1 MPIMEKLDPRRTA
14 LLLIDLMT
22 RIVEQP
28 TSPHSGPAVV
38 ARSLALADAVRK
50 AGGLVV
56 SVRAERPGVAEQP
69 PGSELVEGVLGDLEI
84 VKRTWGA
91 FHNTGLEEA
100 LRKHT
105 IDTLII
111 TGIAT
116 NFGVE
121 QTARFADELGFKVI
135 LPEDA
140 VTALDAHAHEFAF
153 GYIFPRIA
161 TVCTTAEIVA
171 ALD

>member
-1 MPIMEKLDPRRTA
+1 MPIMERLDPRRTA

-28 TSPHSGPAVV
+28 TAPHSGPAVV

-56 SVRAERPGVAEQP
+56 SVRVERPGVAEQP
-69 PGSELVEGVLGDLEI
+69 PGSELVDGVFGDLEI
-84 VKRTWGA
+84 VKRTWGP

-100 LRKHT
+100 LRKHA

-121 QTARFADELGFKVI
+121 QTARFADEFDFKVI

-140 VTALDAHAHEFAF
+140 VTALDARAHEFAF
-153 GYIFPRIA
+153 DYIFPRIA
-161 TVCTTAEIVA
+161 TVCTTAEVVA

>member
-1 MPIMEKLDPRRTA
+1 MDKLDHRRTA
-14 LLLIDLMT
+14 LLLIDLMA

-28 TSPHSGPAVV
+28 TAPHSGPDVV

-50 AGGLVV
+50 AGGFVV
-56 SVRAERPGVAEQP
+56 AVRVERPGVAEQP
-69 PGSELVEGVLGDLEI
+69 PGSELVEGVVGDLEI
-84 VKRTWGA
+84 VKRPWGA

-100 LRKHT
+100 LRQRA
-105 IDTLII
+105 IDTVII

-121 QTARFADELGFKVI
+121 QTARFADEFGFKVI

-140 VTALDAHAHEFAF
+140 VTAFDAHAHEFAF
-153 GYIFPRIA
+153 DYIFPRIA
-161 TVCTTAEIVA
+161 TVCTTAEVVA

>member
-1 MPIMEKLDPRRTA
+1 MDKLDPRHTA
-14 LLLIDLMT
+14 LVLIDLMT

-28 TSPHSGPAVV
+28 TAPHSGPAVV
-38 ARSLALADAVRK
+38 ARSLSLAEGVRK

-56 SVRAERPGVAEQP
+56 AVRVERPGVAEQP
-69 PGSELVEGVLGDLEI
+69 PGSELVDGVAGDLEI
-84 VKRTWGA
+84 VKGTWGA
-91 FHNTGLEEA
+91 FHNTGLEEV
-100 LRKHT
+100 LRERA

-111 TGIAT
+111 TGVAT

-121 QTARFADELGFKVI
+121 QTARFADEFGFKVI

-153 GYIFPRIA
+153 DYIFPRIA
-161 TVCTTAEIVA
+161 TVCTTAEVLA

>member
-1 MPIMEKLDPRRTA
+1 MEKLDPRRTA

-22 RIVEQP
+22 RIVEQA
-28 TSPHSGPAVV
+28 TAPHSGSLVV
-38 ARSLALADAVRK
+38 ARCLALAEAVRR

-56 SVRAERPGVAEQP
+56 TVRVERPGLAEQP
-69 PGSELVEGVLGDLEI
+69 PGSELVEGVIGDLEI
-84 VKRTWGA
+84 VKGTWGA

-100 LRKHT
+100 LRKRG

-121 QTARFADELGFKVI
+121 QTARFADEFGFKVI

-140 VTALDAHAHEFAF
+140 VTALDARAHQFAF
-153 GYIFPRIA
+153 DYIFPRIA
-161 TVCTTAEIVA
+161 TVCTTAEAVT
-171 ALD
+171 ALH

>member
-1 MPIMEKLDPRRTA
+1 MDKLNPHRTA
-14 LLLIDLMT
+14 LLLVDLMT

-28 TSPHSGPAVV
+28 TAPHSGPAVV
-38 ARSLALADAVRK
+38 DRSLALSDAVRK

-56 SVRAERPGVAEQP
+56 SVRTERPGVAEQP
-69 PGSELVEGVLGDLEI
+69 PGSELVEGVSGDLEI

-100 LRKHT
+100 LRKRAV
-105 IDTLII
+105 DTLII

-121 QTARFADELGFKVI
+121 QTARFADEFGFTVI
-135 LPEDA
+135 VPEDA
-140 VTALDAHAHEFAF
+140 VTAFDAHAHEFAF
-153 GYIFPRIA
+153 DYVFPRIA
-161 TVCTTAEIVA
+161 TVRTTAEVVA

>member
-1 MPIMEKLDPRRTA
+1 MPNMVELDGPRTA
-14 LLLIDLMT
+14 LVLIDLMT

-28 TSPHSGPAVV
+28 TAPHSGPAVV
-38 ARSLALADAVRK
+38 IRSLALADAVRK

-56 SVRAERPGVAEQP
+56 AVRTERPGVAEQP
-69 PGSELVEGVLGDLEI
+69 PGSELAEGVFGDLEI

-100 LRKHT
+100 LREHAV
-105 IDTLII
+105 DTLII

-121 QTARFADELGFKVI
+121 QTARFADEFGFKVV

-140 VTALDAHAHEFAF
+140 VTALDARAHEFAF
-153 GYIFPRIA
+153 DYVFPRIA
-161 TVCTTAEIVA
+161 TVCTTAEVVA
-171 ALD
+171 ALE

>member
-1 MPIMEKLDPRRTA
+1 MGELDGPRTA
-14 LLLIDLMT
+14 LLLVDLMT

-28 TSPHSGPAVV
+28 TAPHSGPAVV
-38 ARSLALADAVRK
+38 TRSLALADAVRK

-56 SVRAERPGVAEQP
+56 AVRAERPGVAEQP
-69 PGSELVEGVLGDLEI
+69 PGSELVEGVFGDLEI
-84 VKRTWGA
+84 VKNTWGA

-100 LRKHT
+100 LRKHAV
-105 IDTLII
+105 DTLII

-121 QTARFADELGFKVI
+121 QTARFADEFGFTVV

-140 VTALDAHAHEFAF
+140 VTALDTHAHEFAF
-153 GYIFPRIA
+153 DYIFPRIA
-161 TVCTTAEIVA
+161 TVCTTAEAVA
-171 ALD
+171 ALE